1 MMSMIVCDDE
11 EKEIL
16 LQKRKKKK
24 KKNSPEFETGRR
36 EKIRFS
42 WRKKSSK

>member
-1 MMSMIVCDDE
+1 MQKQEEE

-16 LQKRKKKK
+16 LQKNAKKAKKKQ
-24 KKNSPEFETGRR
+24 SPEFETGRR